1 MGGQTRTAGGGPKKG
16 WTKKEG
22 KGWTKKEGKS
32 RPKQQEAGGGPKMK
46 GWLLNKILK
55 DPLEHNLLFQRGQ
68 LEI

>member
-1 MGGQTRTAGGGPKKG
+1 MGADGGTNKDSGG
-16 WTKKEG
+16 WTKKGVDQKRREG
-22 KGWTKKEGKS
+22 VDQKS
-32 RPKQQEAGGGPKMK
+32 RKRGVGPKKK